1 MSLLAIFWKLDRA
14 LYHMYAKI
22 CTFPSIAKSPI
33 SGDFQFIDVP
43 ECLSSWQIQGG
54 GLEIGHFL
62 YFAAVFRGIMVYAV
76 KLKVRDRAY
85 CSLIV

>member
-1 MSLLAIFWKLDRA
+1 
-14 LYHMYAKI
+14 MYAKV
-22 CTFPSIAKSPI
+22 CPFPSMATPPI

-43 ECLSSWQIQGG
+43 ECLSSWKNQGR

-76 KLKVRDRAY
+76 QLKVRDRAN
-85 CSLIV
+85 CGLIVLLH